1 MKHWLTSLLLGA
13 TVSAANAQGYT
24 ELDYYSVSDVEALAT
39 VYGLPS
45 ALFTPIT
52 GVQAYR
58 LEYYMPFQG
67 DTILVSGAVFEPTDL
82 AADCANP
89 VHLYAHG
96 TVFERD
102 NTPSFLNYEGELG
115 FLMAGLGFTVVMPD
129 YVGLGTDDAHLHPY
143 VHALSEAEA
152 CVYLLDALF
161 STDGMSTGNHDPDQV
176 FLSGYSQG
184 GHAAMAAHRMLQE
197 ERPQYH
203 VVASAPGSGPYDISG
218 TQFPWTFADPAYSNP
233 AYLAYVALAW
243 QSVYGNLYSD
253 LNEYFLEPF
262 ASDLPAL
269 FDGQTSGAAINAALP
284 TLTADFAQPDLLNT
298 LLEADNPFLAA
309 AEDNDVYDWAPE
321 APTRLYYCTED
332 EQVYYENA
340 LVAEAAM
347 SANGASD
354 VQALN
359 LGAYDHGGCAGQAIF
374 GAALWFSTLATTC
387 EPWSVSESHP
397 EAAPQLAPNP
407 ATSSTLWTEL
417 PSNSTWIAYDL
428 GGRHVAS
435 GKGQRINVAGW
446 PEGVYLI
453 EAEGKTARLSVHH

>member
-13 TVSAANAQGYT
+13 TISAATAQGYT

-45 ALFTPIT
+45 ALFTPVT

-129 YVGLGTDDAHLHPY
+129 YVGLGTDEAHLHPY
-143 VHALSEAEA
+143 VHAQSEAEA

-161 STDGMSTGNHDPDQV
+161 STDGMSTGNHDPDQI

-243 QSVYGNLYSD
+243 QSIYGNLYGD
-253 LNEYFLEPF
+253 LNEYFLEPY

-269 FDGQTSGAAINAALP
+269 FDGQTSGADINASLP
-284 TLTADFAQPDLLNT
+284 TLTAEFAQAGLLNT

-309 AEDNDVYDWAPE
+309 ALDNDVYDWAPA

-347 SANGASD
+347 AANGAPD

-359 LGAYDHGGCAGQAIF
+359 LGAYDHSGCAGQAIF
-374 GAALWFSTLATTC
+374 GATLWFSTLASTC
-387 EPWSVSESHP
+387 EPWSVSESRP
-397 EAAPQLAPNP
+397 EAAPRLAPNP
-407 ATSSTLWTEL
+407 ATSSTLWTAL
-417 PSNSTWIAYDL
+417 PSNSAWTAYDL
-428 GGRHVAS
+428 GGRFVAS
-435 GKGQRINVAGW
+435 GTGPRIHVVGW

-453 EAEGKTARLSVHH
+453 EAEGKTVRLSVAH